1 MTELRAALSECKIT
15 LSKKVID
22 VFLNRTNPNGD
33 LLLNLGLGYNW
44 DYFLMTAAVFMN
56 WVTEFERVDND
67 KDKCVTLL
75 YDQFMD
81 IVNRCTN

>member
-1 MTELRAALSECKIT
+1 
-15 LSKKVID
+15 
-22 VFLNRTNPNGD
+22 
-33 LLLNLGLGYNW
+33 
-44 DYFLMTAAVFMN
+44 MTAAVFMN